1 MSSNHNNNYYVLN
14 MTESD
19 TLDRSGSSYRYEDN
33 AENNPV
39 SEEEETPC
47 RRRGSMSY
55 MEEKERRAS
64 IKAIL
69 GDTSL
74 TPTAR
79 RKSIQF
85 LMDGRR
91 NSLNTSY
98 NPPQQTTTTTQL
110 PQTVSPQNDFVSAP
124 VSAGIVPICQPCQ
137 PTEQAKRSEMSRSK
151 CDHYNRNCSIVAP
164 CCGATFGCRFCHDDS
179 PVLPPLLNQPE
190 QSKRTETRPGG
201 GRRKY
206 QRSCSM
212 PTSFASFAEPQ
223 HHNIDRFAIKE
234 VICRKCF
241 TRQSSKTNKCLNCDA
256 KFGEY
261 HCDVCNLWMDNDE
274 KPYHCA
280 DCGFCR
286 VGGAENFRHCHDC
299 GMCID
304 DKLFDQHNCKVG
316 KYMSNC
322 PVCQEDLF
330 CSRSPSHE
338 LPCGHAIHWHCF
350 RELATHDSRCP
361 VCKKTAET
369 HERMLPTWNAMAT
382 GIELQPVP
390 PDMAKVVT
398 IICNDCEMGDID
410 RPWHF
415 LGVQCIRCQS
425 FNTAIEQ
432 ITMTGPEAHAYLLR
446 RSLQGDSNRNSDQRK
461 NPSRNRRRSF
471 HSTYDSSNPSF

>member
-1 MSSNHNNNYYVLN
+1 
-14 MTESD
+14 MT
-19 TLDRSGSSYRYEDN
+19 
-33 AENNPV
+33 P
-39 SEEEETPC
+39 
-47 RRRGSMSY
+47 
-55 MEEKERRAS
+55 
-64 IKAIL
+64 I
-69 GDTSL
+69 
-74 TPTAR
+74 AR

-91 NSLNTSY
+91 NSLNTSSHSSTY
-98 NPPQQTTTTTQL
+98 LQQTKSSTTTTTTATTTATTMTQSS
-110 PQTVSPQNDFVSAP
+110 QTVSPKNDFVSPTTAP
-124 VSAGIVPICQPCQ
+124 MIHNKTMISSDMMSVCQPCH
-137 PTEQAKRSEMSRSK
+137 PTEQAKRSEMSRPK
-151 CDHYNRNCSIVAP
+151 CDHYHRNCSIVAP

-201 GRRKY
+201 GRQKY
-206 QRSCSM
+206 RRSSSM

-369 HERMLPTWNAMAT
+369 HERMLPTWNAMAR

-425 FNTAIEQ
+425 FNTAVEQ
-432 ITMTGPEAHAYLLR
+432 ITMTGPEAHAFLLR
-446 RSLQGDSNRNSDQRK
+446 RSLETDSNRNSEQRK
-461 NPSRNRRRSF
+461 NSSTNRRRSF
-471 HSTYDSSNPSF
+471 HSTYDSNNSSF